1 MRDLTPEEAQFMLDH
16 GLDHLYDDYQRTR
29 TVSIKDFAQV
39 RDLVVSLGYRHA
51 RGLSSGCGSCAR
63 ALAELSQ
70 KIITQWLSNP
80 GNKIK
85 LGLWRKKHGMA

>member
-1 MRDLTPEEAQFMLDH
+1 MRELTPEEAQFMLDH
-16 GLDHLYDDYQRTR
+16 GLDHLFTDYQKTR
-29 TVSIKDFAQV
+29 TVSIRDFAQV

-63 ALAELSQ
+63 ALAELAQ
-70 KIITQWLSNP
+70 TIITEWLSKP

-85 LGLWRKKHGMA
+85 LGLYRKKHAVE